1 MQNSI
6 LYICINKNNVHDYD
20 SMYKLEIKLDGK
32 FVNNFSIGSIYDL
45 VFIDLEFW
53 PDYVNGK
60 ATQRIYGY
68 TLTRILK
75 TSKQQY
81 IKVKF
86 LEFETEEEELI
97 KEIIQDIDKLK
108 DKTFIGFNIIGSDLA
123 TLRSRLKALSIH
135 LHYNKLN
142 IFDFQKNATFKGY
155 KGLNGLFEY
164 LEIKVNKKI
173 DGSYFRKN
181 PRKVF
186 LRKNGWIDILLT
198 MFEYCL
204 EDAAGYFE
212 IVSNWHKKD
221 SRITKDMITNEL
233 LGYSAP
239 EEKLSL
245 ESVQLEEEIKIELEE
260 ILTVE
265 DTQSAQ
271 TQLITTLTVA
281 DLETLIV
288 KIVQKVIQQEL
299 KKLK

>member
-1 MQNSI
+1 
-6 LYICINKNNVHDYD
+6 
-20 SMYKLEIKLDGK
+20 MYKLEIKLDGK
-32 FVNNFSIGSIYDL
+32 FINNFSTGSIYDL

-97 KEIIQDIDKLK
+97 KEIIKDIDNLK
-108 DKTFIGFNIIGSDLA
+108 DKIFIGFNIIGSDLI
-123 TLRSRLKALSIH
+123 TLRKRLKALSI
-135 LHYNKLN
+135 YTNSNKLN
-142 IFDFQKNATFKGY
+142 IFDFQKYSKIKGY

-173 DGSYFRKN
+173 DGRYFHKN
-181 PRKVF
+181 AKKVF
-186 LRKNGWIDILLT
+186 SQKNGWIDILLP

-212 IVSNWHKKD
+212 IVSNWHKKN

-233 LGYSAP
+233 VCYLP
-239 EEKLSL
+239 KEKKLSL
-245 ESVQLEEEIKIELEE
+245 QSVQLEEEIKIELEKE

-265 DTQSAQ
+265 DNQSSQ

-281 DLETLIV
+281 DLETLIS
-288 KIVQKVIQQEL
+288 KIVQKVIQQEIN
-299 KKLK
+299 KFKLIIDLIGKF

>member
-1 MQNSI
+1 
-6 LYICINKNNVHDYD
+6 
-20 SMYKLEIKLDGK
+20 MYKLEIKLDGK

-86 LEFETEEEELI
+86 LEFKTEEEELI
-97 KEIIQDIDKLK
+97 KEIIKYIDKLK
-108 DKTFIGFNIIGSDLA
+108 DKTFIGFNIIGSDLI
-123 TLRSRLKALSIH
+123 TLRRRLKALSIYSP
-135 LHYNKLN
+135 YNKLN
-142 IFDFQKNATFKGY
+142 IFDFRKNANFKGY

-173 DGSYFRKN
+173 DGRYFHENVK
-181 PRKVF
+181 KVF
-186 LRKNGWIDILLT
+186 LQKNGWIDILLT

-204 EDAAGYFE
+204 EDAAGYFK

-233 LGYSAP
+233 LGYSVP

-245 ESVQLEEEIKIELEE
+245 GSIQLEEEIKIELEE

>member
-1 MQNSI
+1 
-6 LYICINKNNVHDYD
+6 
-20 SMYKLEIKLDGK
+20 MYKLEIKLDGK

-45 VFIDLEFW
+45 VFLDLEFW
-53 PDYVNGK
+53 TDYVKGK
-60 ATQRIYGY
+60 ATRKIYGY

-97 KEIIQDIDKLK
+97 KEIIRDIDKLK
-108 DKTFIGFNIIGSDLA
+108 DKTFIGFNIIGSDLRI
-123 TLRSRLKALSIH
+123 LRSRLKALSI
-135 LHYNKLN
+135 YSPFNKLN
-142 IFDFQKNATFKGY
+142 IFDLENNSKLNEY
-155 KGLNGLFEY
+155 NGLNGLFEY
-164 LEIKVNKKI
+164 LEITVNKKI

-181 PRKVF
+181 PKKVF
-186 LRKNGWIDILLT
+186 LQKNGWIDILLT

-212 IVSNWHKKD
+212 IVSNWHNKN

-233 LGYSAP
+233 LSYSST
-239 EEKLSL
+239 EEQLSL
-245 ESVQLEEEIKIELEE
+245 ESIQLEEIKIELEEE